1 MLHANLK
8 VLRVQVTFYHQRR
21 RDAHHRHLVLG
32 HAAVVAGVVR
42 GEVGDD
48 QEAGHLVDADS
59 VGGLQGDPVPEP
71 GDEHRGV
78 ALGHEA
84 SLAES
89 LALFKI
95 VPEDKVLNFW
105 CN

>member
-1 MLHANLK
+1 MLG
-8 VLRVQVTFYHQRR
+8 VQVTFYHQRR
-21 RDAHHRHLVLG
+21 SDADHRHLVLG

-48 QEAGHLVDADS
+48 QEACDLVNADS
-59 VGGLQGDPVPEP
+59 VSGLQGDPVPEP
-71 GDEHRGV
+71 GHQHRRV
-78 ALGHEA
+78 TLRYEA
-84 SLAES
+84 SLAQS

-95 VPEDKVLNFW
+95 VAEDKVLNFW

>member
-1 MLHANLK
+1 M
-8 VLRVQVTFYHQRR
+8 QVTFYHQRR
-21 RDAHHRHLVLG
+21 SDADYRHLVLG

-48 QEAGHLVDADS
+48 QEACDLVNADS
-59 VGGLQGDPVPEP
+59 VSGLQGDPVPE
-71 GDEHRGV
+71 
-78 ALGHEA
+78 LGHQHWRVTLRYEA
-84 SLAES
+84 SLAQS

-95 VPEDKVLNFW
+95 VAEDKVLNFW

>member
-1 MLHANLK
+1 M
-8 VLRVQVTFYHQRR
+8 QVTFYHQRR
-21 RDAHHRHLVLG
+21 CDADHRHLVLG

-48 QEAGHLVDADS
+48 QQACHLVYADR

-71 GDEHRGV
+71 GHQHRRV

-84 SLAES
+84 SLAQS

-95 VPEDKVLNFW
+95 VAEDKVLNFW